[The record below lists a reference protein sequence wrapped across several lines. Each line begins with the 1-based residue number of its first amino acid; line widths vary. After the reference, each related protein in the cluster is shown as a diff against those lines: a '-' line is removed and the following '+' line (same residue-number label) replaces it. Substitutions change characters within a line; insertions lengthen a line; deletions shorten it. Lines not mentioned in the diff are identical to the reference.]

1 MASAATV
8 SRVWLQGRA
17 LASSTN
23 AFNSVRTF
31 STSNKVASI
40 PAHPYGGLKGG
51 FKQIDGSTLEIT
63 PPPADMPHFPLN
75 NGQQLPAIGMG
86 TFTGTRNTAKAEG
99 GTLYETTKMWL
110 RSGGRLIDAAS
121 NYLNEDEIGDAME
134 ECINEGWI
142 TRDEIFISSKLN
154 NPYHRPEHVRP
165 MLEKSLMDLKVD
177 QVDMY
182 LMHWPTAFKYVPY
195 DPTMR
200 GFPLDY
206 EPDCCTKV
214 TGVQWDPVEF
224 AKDWPPPHLDMG
236 VTIHD
241 TWEAM
246 AECVDLGLTKGVG
259 VCNFKVTL
267 LHELLCGTD
276 HVPSI
281 VQSESHPYCQ
291 QTDLIKFC
299 KMNGIQYQ
307 GYSPLGYGEF
317 KSADEMS
324 VLENPVIAEIGAKH
338 GKSSASVVLRWHVQ
352 RGVGVPP
359 FSLKEN
365 ELRENLTV
373 GSWALDDEDMEQIA
387 TLDKEFHYLRPDAWY
402 GLPLWS

>member
-1 MASAATV
+1 
-8 SRVWLQGRA
+8 
-17 LASSTN
+17 
-23 AFNSVRTF
+23 
-31 STSNKVASI
+31 
-40 PAHPYGGLKGG
+40 
-51 FKQIDGSTLEIT
+51 
-63 PPPADMPHFPLN
+63 
-75 NGQQLPAIGMG
+75 
-86 TFTGTRNTAKAEG
+86 
-99 GTLYETTKMWL
+99 
-110 RSGGRLIDAAS
+110 
-121 NYLNEDEIGDAME
+121 ME

-299 KMNGIQYQ
+299 KMNGHPVPGILAARIRRN
-307 GYSPLGYGEF
+307 SSRPTKCPCSKTPSLPKSEPSTANLPPPLSSGGMF
-317 KSADEMS
+317 S
-324 VLENPVIAEIGAKH
+324 V
-338 GKSSASVVLRWHVQ
+338 ASVCHR
-352 RGVGVPP
+352 